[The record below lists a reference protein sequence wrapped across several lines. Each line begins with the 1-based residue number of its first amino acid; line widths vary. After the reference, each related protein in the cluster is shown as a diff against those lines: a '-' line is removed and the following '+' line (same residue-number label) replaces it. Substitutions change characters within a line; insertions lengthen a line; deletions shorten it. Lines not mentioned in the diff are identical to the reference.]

1 MPLPQ
6 TKKQKARSI
15 REGMGS
21 MQTPEGN
28 ATHLMAHQKVG
39 DRTVVFP
46 TIYPEGKDNYKPQS
60 LDQAYQRG
68 EVFEFKND
76 RRAERFAFGSWKKG
90 QDKRDA
96 MRNYREYRKEQRRQ
110 G

>member
-1 MPLPQ
+1 M
-6 TKKQKARSI
+6 

-46 TIYPEGKDNYKPQS
+46 TIHPEGKDNYKPQS

-68 EVFEFKND
+68 EVFEFKNE

-96 MRNYREYRKEQRRQ
+96 MRSYREYRKEQRRQ